1 MRRATG
7 TLPEKDRTGAGE
19 MIWIDPYLVFA
30 RVRARRYLNSAQA
43 SYHSDRLYLYKI
55 LEAYGKNA
63 LTLVKMRDQ

>member
-1 MRRATG
+1 
-7 TLPEKDRTGAGE
+7 